1 MNTPLAL
8 LRRLL
13 LLGCA
18 LASAAFTWP
27 GGITE
32 EVIYT
37 VQSGDTLSGL
47 AQRFGVPKE
56 LIAERNKL
64 PGHSSLR
71 AGTGLFVPAGPR
83 TQGLPRYRPPLPV
96 GKPLT
101 PCAVK
106 RWPAPTPAE
115 VSGCAR
121 AGCTQSPTGARVCAC
136 LAQEQEGQ
144 EPEDLLFLEE
154 AGARRKVSSQ
164 LPLFG
169 SVEDFEVLDVDM
181 DGNGSPERVVAVH
194 FASSNGLG
202 VESWDLHIV
211 EPQRSPHTTLRIA
224 EYGEGS
230 LLRRADGRGCDVL
243 QTDWKDLQDPLKG
256 SGLYFVG
263 RRLEYRDGALR
274 PTSEPIRARRYLRE
288 FREAG
293 GPQQPSPRF
302 GQPARWLSQGWA
314 EGWPTDPFIPE
325 APAP

>member
-1 MNTPLAL
+1 M

-32 EVIYT
+32 EVVYT
-37 VQSGDTLSGL
+37 VQPGDTLSSL
-47 AQRFGVPKE
+47 EQRFGVPKE
-56 LIAERNKL
+56 QIAERNKL
-64 PGHSSLR
+64 SNLGSLR
-71 AGTGLFVPAGPR
+71 EGSGLFMPAGPR

-106 RWPAPTPAE
+106 RWPVPRPVE
-115 VSGCAR
+115 VSGCEK
-121 AGCTQSPTGARVCAC
+121 AGCTQSPTGARVCTCFAQ
-136 LAQEQEGQ
+136 AQEGR
-144 EPEDLLFLEE
+144 EPEDLIFLEE
-154 AGARRKVSSQ
+154 AGARRKVSSR

-169 SVEDFEVLDVDM
+169 SVEAFDVLDADL
-181 DGNGSPERVVAVH
+181 DGDGSPERVVAVH
-194 FASSNGLG
+194 FASSNGMG
-202 VESWDLHIV
+202 VESWDLHLL
-211 EPQRSPHTTLRIA
+211 EPQRSPHITLEVA

-243 QTDWKDLQDPLKG
+243 QTAWKDLQDPLRG
-256 SGLYFVG
+256 WGLYFVG
-263 RRLEYRDGALR
+263 RRMEYRDGALR

-293 GPQQPSPRF
+293 GPQEPAPRF

-314 EGWPTDPFIPE
+314 EGWHTDPFVPE
-325 APAP
+325 ASAP